1 MTTAVYKGYKMN
13 KEICKSC
20 NTHNIELMWCMVGD
34 KFVCLYC
41 YNGTYTTKQVE
52 RIRNKK
58 LN

>member
-1 MTTAVYKGYKMN
+1 MD